1 MNDNNGFKVIT
12 NEKKKDSMTEL
23 EERVMGRDD
32 EPAPE
37 DEYGNIHHP
46 KKHLLTGLLYAVAGA
61 AVLAGAALI
70 TKLLG

>member
-1 MNDNNGFKVIT
+1 MKNTNQLRVIA
-12 NEKKKDSMTEL
+12 NEKKKNSMEEL

-46 KKHLLTGLLYAVAGA
+46 KKHLLTGLLYTVALA

-70 TKLLG
+70 TRFFG

>member
-1 MNDNNGFKVIT
+1 MKDTKDLKVIA
-12 NEKKKDSMTEL
+12 NEKKKDSMAEL
-23 EERVMGRDD
+23 EDRVLGRDD

-46 KKHLLTGLLYAVAGA
+46 KKHLLTGLLYALAGA
-61 AVLAGAALI
+61 AVLGGAALI

>member
-1 MNDNNGFKVIT
+1 MNNNDFKVIS
-12 NEKKKDSMTEL
+12 NEKKKNSLEEL
-23 EERVMGRDD
+23 EERVMGKDD

-46 KKHLLTGLLYAVAGA
+46 KKHLLTGLLYALAGA
-61 AVLAGAALI
+61 AVLFGAALV

>member
-1 MNDNNGFKVIT
+1 MNNNDFNVIA
-12 NEKKKDSMTEL
+12 NEKKKDSMAEL

-32 EPAPE
+32 EPAPG

>member
-1 MNDNNGFKVIT
+1 MKDTKDLKVIA
-12 NEKKKDSMTEL
+12 NEKKKDSMAEL
-23 EERVMGRDD
+23 EVRVLGRVD

-46 KKHLLTGLLYAVAGA
+46 KQHLLTGLLYAVAGA
-61 AVLAGAALI
+61 AVLGGAALI

>member
-1 MNDNNGFKVIT
+1 MSEN
-12 NEKKKDSMTEL
+12 KDSMQEL
-23 EERVMGRDD
+23 ENRVLARND

-46 KKHLLTGLLYAVAGA
+46 KKHLLTGLLYTVALA

-70 TKLLG
+70 TRFFG

>member
-1 MNDNNGFKVIT
+1 MKDTNDLKVIV
-12 NEKKKDSMTEL
+12 NEKKKGSMEEL
-23 EERVMGRDD
+23 EERVLGRDD

-46 KKHLLTGLLYAVAGA
+46 KKHLLTGLLYALAGA
-61 AVLAGAALI
+61 AVLAGASLV

>member
-1 MNDNNGFKVIT
+1 MA
-12 NEKKKDSMTEL
+12 KKKTDSMEEL
-23 EERVMGRDD
+23 ENRVMGRDD

-46 KKHLLTGLLYAVAGA
+46 KKHLLTGLLYTVALA

-70 TKLLG
+70 TRFFG

>member
-1 MNDNNGFKVIT
+1 MNNTNDLKVIT
-12 NEKKKDSMTEL
+12 NEKKKNSMEEL

>member
-1 MNDNNGFKVIT
+1 MKNTNQLRVIA
-12 NEKKKDSMTEL
+12 NEKKKNSMEAL

-46 KKHLLTGLLYAVAGA
+46 KKHLLTGLLYALAGA
-61 AVLAGAALI
+61 AVLGGAALV

>member
-1 MNDNNGFKVIT
+1 MKNTNQLRVIA
-12 NEKKKDSMTEL
+12 NEKKKNSMEEL

-32 EPAPE
+32 ESAPE

-46 KKHLLTGLLYAVAGA
+46 KKHLLTGLLYALAGA
-61 AVLAGAALI
+61 AVLGGAALV

>member
-1 MNDNNGFKVIT
+1 MKNT
-12 NEKKKDSMTEL
+12 NQLRVTAHEKKKNSREER

-46 KKHLLTGLLYAVAGA
+46 KKHLLTGLLYALAGA
-61 AVLAGAALI
+61 AVLGGAALV

>member
-1 MNDNNGFKVIT
+1 MKNTNDFKVIA
-12 NEKKKDSMTEL
+12 NEKKKDSMAEL
-23 EERVMGRDD
+23 EDRVLGRDD

-46 KKHLLTGLLYAVAGA
+46 KKHLLTGLLYA
-61 AVLAGAALI
+61 LAGAAMLGGAALV

>member
-1 MNDNNGFKVIT
+1 M
-12 NEKKKDSMTEL
+12 EEL
-23 EERVMGRDD
+23 EERVLGRDD